1 MFCEIINVNIEYSGY
16 ESRAVLTGVM
26 SRSGVTDSSVKC
38 ISRQDVLE
46 NGTNINSNTKANY
59 RPVSTRITQHLEWIT
74 EIAMSGSC
82 NKGHGKCN

>member
-1 MFCEIINVNIEYSGY
+1 MINVIIEYSGY

-38 ISRQDVLE
+38 ISSQDVLE
-46 NGTNINSNTKANY
+46 YGTNINSNTKANY
-59 RPVSTRITQHLEWIT
+59 RPVSTRITQHIDWIT

-82 NKGHGKCN
+82 KEGHGKCS